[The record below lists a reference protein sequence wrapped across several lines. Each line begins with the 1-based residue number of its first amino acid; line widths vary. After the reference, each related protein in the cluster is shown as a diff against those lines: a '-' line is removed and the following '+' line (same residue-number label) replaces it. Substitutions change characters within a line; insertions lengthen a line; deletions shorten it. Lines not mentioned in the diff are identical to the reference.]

1 MTELVTLKFRRGTTS
16 EWTATTRTLTAGEP
30 GFDVSTGVLKIGDGT
45 SMWNNL
51 PAFQASPIL
60 TETSSVA
67 LGFEAGTS
75 GSTGSIAIGSLAGSS
90 DQGVGGIAIGM
101 LSGQTGQASYAL
113 SLGSA
118 AGQTGQNSYAIAI
131 GAGAGRTDQSSYAV
145 SLGFFAGYT
154 FQGQSSIAIGGR
166 AGYDSQ
172 ADNTIILNATGTQ
185 LNGVVGQ
192 TGSVYIAPV
201 RNVPSGNYVIN
212 YDPTTYEMTYSEKEV
227 ILGGATGADGNTGA
241 TGPTGEGIS
250 LSGFSEE
257 SVLLS
262 DGFGGVTSSSE
273 FTFNTQNGISIT
285 AEVETNRLVMVGYGG
300 AYYSDDY
307 GDSWTPC
314 TGTVPG
320 YAAACSNSGVW
331 IGANG
336 SQVLTSPDG
345 INWVAEFALA
355 GAPGNDNK
363 YGIGFNGNAC
373 VVGTVV
379 GNVAFCSDV
388 TATPQVWSSPAVQLT
403 SVNIAGLAWN
413 PITNRWWL
421 FGSSGVSAT
430 VYTFDGVN
438 TPTPLAIKD
447 EFGNLIDLFTD
458 VKDSDAWCMCGIQ
471 VGTSNMWI
479 IGGKGPEQGSSLAI
493 LTPTTPSATEWS
505 VLYEQTVTSGA
516 NYLRCLATDGT
527 NILGGHS
534 DLAIIRSPISN
545 LDINS
550 WINYSTVYARW
561 VDLTYIGGYWFA
573 GVGSPY
579 NLGRSVMWSDTG
591 IRWDLLYVGPGITT
605 AYTVRGSPELIPGSS
620 TVLASTFD
628 PKRIGILTSKPY
640 TTLDV
645 RGTIASYTQYLN
657 VGTSDNGLN
666 LIKNNVASPASG
678 TLSSAGVFSLDVPDP
693 NVSVIEVLGSFRLT
707 APGGGTYAVLNVN
720 SLGQLIFNSYT
731 PGGTGITGPIMIA
744 GPETPNV

>member
-30 GFDVSTGVLKIGDGT
+30 GFDLTSGVLKIGDGT
-45 SMWNNL
+45 SMWENL
-51 PAFQASPIL
+51 PAFRASPIL
-60 TETSSVA
+60 TETSSIA

-75 GSTGSIAIGSLAGSS
+75 GSTGSIAIGALAGSS
-90 DQGVGGIAIGM
+90 EQGVGGIAIGM
-101 LSGQTGQASYAL
+101 LSGQTGQASYAI

-131 GAGAGRTDQSSYAV
+131 GSGAGRTDQSSHAV

-154 FQGQSSIAIGGR
+154 FQGQNSIAIGQR

-172 ADNTIILNATGTQ
+172 ADNTIILNATGKQ
-185 LNGVVGQ
+185 LNGITGQ
-192 TGSVYIAPV
+192 AGSVYIAPI
-201 RNVPSGNYVIN
+201 RNVASGNYVMN
-212 YDPTTYEMTYSEKEV
+212 YDPDTYEMTYSEKEV
-227 ILGGATGADGNTGA
+227 VLDGATGADGNTGA

-257 SVLLS
+257 SILLS
-262 DGFGGVTSSSE
+262 DGFGGVTSSNE
-273 FTFNTQNGISIT
+273 FTFNSTNGISISAKVQT
-285 AEVETNRLVMVGYGG
+285 KRLVMTGYGG

-307 GDSWTPC
+307 GDSWNTCINTIP
-314 TGTVPG
+314 V
-320 YAAACSNSGVW
+320 YAAACSKSGIW
-331 IGANG
+331 IGADG
-336 SQVLTSPDG
+336 SRVVTSSDG
-345 INWVAEFALA
+345 IEWFRITDLK
-355 GAPGNDNK
+355 GQFGNDNK
-363 YGIGFNGNAC
+363 YGIGFNGDAC

-379 GNVAFCSDV
+379 GNVAFCPDV
-388 TATPQVWSSPAVQLT
+388 RSAIPVWSKPAVQLT
-403 SVNIAGLAWN
+403 AVNIADVVWN

-421 FGSSGVSAT
+421 FGSSGASAT

-438 TPTPLAIKD
+438 TPTPLVIKD
-447 EFGNLIDLFTD
+447 EFGNIIDLFTD
-458 VKDSDAWCMCGIQ
+458 GKSSDAWCMCGIQ
-471 VGTSNMWI
+471 VGTSSMWV
-479 IGGKGPEQGSSLAI
+479 IGGKGSDQGSSLAI
-493 LTPTTPSATEWS
+493 LTPTTPAATEWS
-505 VLYEQTVTSGA
+505 VLYEKTITSGK

-534 DLAIIRSPISN
+534 DLAIIRSPIFK

-550 WINYSTVYARW
+550 WVNYSTVYAKW
-561 VDLTYIGGYWFA
+561 VDLIYDGGYWFA
-573 GVGSPY
+573 GVGSPF
-579 NLGRSVMWSDTG
+579 NRGRSVMWSDTG
-591 IRWDLLYVGPGITT
+591 IRWDLLYVGPGLTT
-605 AYTVRGSPELIPGSS
+605 AYTVRSSPGLISGSS
-620 TVLASTFD
+620 AVLASTFD
-628 PKRIGILTSKPY
+628 PRRIGILTAKPY

-678 TLSSAGVFSLDVPDP
+678 TLTSAGVFSLDIPDP

-707 APGGGTYAVLNVN
+707 APNGGTYGVLNVN

-744 GPETPNV
+744 GPETPPL